1 MKELLIAH
9 PPAWT
14 EPFTLEVSIKIS
26 APAAL
31 ESMADALEHGYRDRG
46 TGETSED
53 YVARKAEEWLK
64 RTFTEICRDQIA
76 GNAMHT
82 LQSQM
87 LQACS
92 IRQKLD
98 LTPPPLPTPDDLP
111 SPIIPS

>member
-1 MKELLIAH
+1 MKELFIAY

-14 EPFTLEVSIKIS
+14 EPFTLEVQIKVS

-53 YVARKAEEWLK
+53 YVARKTEEWLR

-82 LQSQM
+82 LQLQM
-87 LQACS
+87 TEACS
-92 IRQKLD
+92 IRQKID
-98 LTPPPLPTPDDLP
+98 IMPEGQESEPAK
-111 SPIIPS
+111 